1 MKYSQFNTLFSG
13 LFLQKIRALL
23 FLFVI
28 PVVLVFSAARGQE
41 FCVLPDNLNI
51 DTGYAYIQIP
61 SEESSKRFHSLF
73 QNTKNNKLVLLHYG
87 ASHVQSEIYPHEAR
101 KLLQDDFGHS
111 GPGFLFPFSAAN
123 TYSSINYVS
132 THKGNWQY
140 AKSFQHYPSVP
151 LGARGMSI
159 ETTDSSAEFSIK
171 FNIKIAPDNYTL
183 YVFTDIN
190 ELTPNFAISTG
201 NFTIKITDSIIDR
214 NKGLGYLAIPIQGN
228 IDSINLRIIPSPE
241 NRNVFRFYGF
251 NLQSSHNQG
260 LIYHAMGVGA
270 APFES
275 ILRLPLLK
283 EQVTVLNPDVVLL
296 DFGTNNILYTNSVP
310 VNMPEYVQNAIN
322 LFRDIN
328 PNIQIILT
336 STQDLFYKGKYIDAA
351 VAFNFLMD
359 SLAKKHHVLF
369 WNYYD
374 LSGGYAQIKNWQ
386 SAGYAQNDHIHLTAM
401 GYKLKGYLLYR
412 SIINTLEYMEEN
424 AMAFKPLLL
433 PVKNYDLLI
442 REKQSS
448 QIQYGTNRHHGKRYV
463 VKSGD
468 CLSKIAVKH
477 HTTVSK
483 LKRANGLK
491 SDFIR
496 AGRTLKIP

>member
-1 MKYSQFNTLFSG
+1 
-13 LFLQKIRALL
+13 
-23 FLFVI
+23 
-28 PVVLVFSAARGQE
+28 
-41 FCVLPDNLNI
+41 
-51 DTGYAYIQIP
+51 
-61 SEESSKRFHSLF
+61 
-73 QNTKNNKLVLLHYG
+73 
-87 ASHVQSEIYPHEAR
+87 
-101 KLLQDDFGHS
+101 
-111 GPGFLFPFSAAN
+111 
-123 TYSSINYVS
+123 
-132 THKGNWQY
+132 
-140 AKSFQHYPSVP
+140 
-151 LGARGMSI
+151 
-159 ETTDSSAEFSIK
+159 
-171 FNIKIAPDNYTL
+171 
-183 YVFTDIN
+183 
-190 ELTPNFAISTG
+190 
-201 NFTIKITDSIIDR
+201 
-214 NKGLGYLAIPIQGN
+214 
-228 IDSINLRIIPSPE
+228 
-241 NRNVFRFYGF
+241 
-251 NLQSSHNQG
+251 
-260 LIYHAMGVGA
+260 
-270 APFES
+270 
-275 ILRLPLLK
+275 
-283 EQVTVLNPDVVLL
+283 
-296 DFGTNNILYTNSVP
+296 
-310 VNMPEYVQNAIN
+310 
-322 LFRDIN
+322 
-328 PNIQIILT
+328 
-336 STQDLFYKGKYIDAA
+336 
-351 VAFNFLMD
+351 MD
-359 SLAKKHHVLF
+359 SLAKKNHVLF